1 MALHRLGSIVHGSYN
16 ALPVEGEGVR
26 EWGVEDVV
34 REVCQW
40 GWDWRDVAGM
50 GRRALEAP

>member
-40 GWDWRDVAGM
+40 GWDWRDVAWM
-50 GRRALEAP
+50 GRRAL